1 MSNTSNK
8 NKIQT
13 LIKNATIINEYKTF
27 QGSILITGDIISKII
42 ISPTIL
48 EEAEKGANKIIN
60 AEGLYLIP
68 GVIDDH
74 VHFRDPGDTYKG
86 DIKTESRAAIL
97 GGVTSF
103 MDMPNNNPP
112 TNTIEAL
119 EKKYKHASEE
129 SSANYSFYLA
139 ATNDNIEEI
148 KKINPE
154 NTCGIKIFMG
164 SSTGNLLVNNNNSLQ
179 EIFSNAPCLIATHCE
194 TEEIIQNNLKNAK
207 NKYTDPVTK
216 KIDIPFSEHPNIRN
230 RESCLK
236 SSLKAINLAEETGA
250 RLHILHVSTK
260 EELEAIEQARINN
273 KNITAEAC
281 VSYLWFDD
289 RDYAAMGAKIKCN
302 PAIKS
307 VADKI
312 KLRESVRNSIIAT
325 VGTDHAPHLFSEKNK
340 DYLNSPSGIP
350 MIQHSLQLML
360 QLSEE
365 GIFTME
371 RVVRLMCHKP
381 AECFNIKNRG
391 FIREGYYADLVL
403 IQPAFIKPYKVTKK
417 NIAYKC
423 KWSPL
428 EGSTFNYKIHS
439 TFVNGTQ
446 VVSKGRLTGKTNSMR
461 LLFNSDKSIK

>member
-1 MSNTSNK
+1 MSNK
-8 NKIQT
+8 NTFQT
-13 LIKNATIINEYKTF
+13 LIKNATIINEYKNF

-42 ISPTIL
+42 ISPKTL
-48 EEAEKGANKIIN
+48 EEVEKEANKVID

-86 DIKTESRAAIL
+86 DIKTESRAAVL

-103 MDMPNNNPP
+103 MDMPNNTPP
-112 TNTIEAL
+112 TNTIKAL
-119 EKKYKHASEE
+119 EKKYKHAAEE
-129 SSANYSFYLA
+129 SYANYSFYLA
-139 ATNDNIEEI
+139 ANNDNLEEI
-148 KKINPE
+148 KKINPKK
-154 NTCGIKIFMG
+154 NCGVKVFMG
-164 SSTGNLLVNNNNSLQ
+164 SSTGNLLVNNNNSLH
-179 EIFSNAPCLIATHCE
+179 EIFANAPCLIATHCE
-194 TEEIIQNNLKNAK
+194 TEEIIQNNLKTAK
-207 NKYTDPVTK
+207 KKYTDNVSK
-216 KIDIPFSEHPNIRN
+216 KANIPFSEHPNIRN

-273 KNITAEAC
+273 RNITAEAC

-302 PAIKS
+302 PAIKNL
-307 VADKI
+307 ADKI
-312 KLRESVRNSIIAT
+312 KLREAVRNSVIAT
-325 VGTDHAPHLFSEKNK
+325 VGTDHAPHLFSEKDK
-340 DYLNSPSGIP
+340 DYLHSPSGIP

-381 AECFNIKNRG
+381 AECFNIQKRG
-391 FIREGYYADLVL
+391 FIKEGYYADLVL
-403 IQPAFIKPYKVTKK
+403 IQPSFSKPYKVSKK

-423 KWSPL
+423 KWSPF
-428 EGSTFNYKIHS
+428 EGKSFDYKIHS

-446 VVSKGRLTGKTNSMR
+446 VVSKGRLTGKTNSKR
-461 LLFNSDKSIK
+461 LLFNPDKSKK